1 MAFVM
6 PFFAAI
12 GSAAGASAATAGAAG
27 LALTSGAFS
36 VLGAVQQGRQASAAA
51 KSQANM
57 DEYNATMAEF
67 QAREA
72 NASAGRQEDEQR
84 QRARQTIGAQLAASA
99 QAGAGLNTDL
109 LRQSVYNMEADSSA
123 IRYEGALRAQGLTDS
138 AALSRSSAVVSR
150 DSARGATS
158 AGYLNAAGSLLNTGT
173 SYYRASNGVR

>member
-12 GSAAGASAATAGAAG
+12 GTAAGASAATAAASG
-27 LALTSGAFS
+27 LALTSGAVG
-36 VLGAVQQGRQASAAA
+36 VLGAIQQGRQASAAA

-57 DEYNATMAEF
+57 DEYNATMAGF
-67 QAREA
+67 QAKQA
-72 NASAGRQEDEQR
+72 NAAAGRQEDEQR
-84 QRARQTIGAQLAASA
+84 QRARQAIGGQLAASA
-99 QAGAGLNTDL
+99 QAGAGLNADL
-109 LRQSVYNMEADSSA
+109 LRQSVYNMDADSSA

-150 DSARGATS
+150 DRARGATS
-158 AGYLNAAGSLLNTGT
+158 AGYINAAGSLLNAGT